1 MPHKEKFFDAAGSLF
16 ANITLMEI
24 QMFKLFL
31 YIYLS
36 LP

>member
-16 ANITLMEI
+16 ANITLMEV
-24 QMFKLFL
+24 QMFL